1 MPPNQ
6 YWHCTLIFFFMLTST
21 MCSTFFIM
29 SMTFERFYSIIRPHK
44 AASFNTVKRAKNTI
58 VGIVVLCLLYNSP
71 HFVVSIH
78 HGRRCVPYGKA
89 VPFVQV
95 YYWFS
100 FSLSFIIPFISLL
113 SMNTVII
120 HTLRKRS
127 QSTLTMSDTQG
138 QVHNIRHGQ
147 TVKIKNS
154 ESQIYIMLL
163 VVTFGFLIL
172 ITPGYLIVLYVL
184 VVDYTKTPQL
194 YAGYYFFY
202 HFGSK
207 LYYTNSGINFYLY
220 VISGQKFRSDLVNLF
235 RCKKNHMNKT
245 FLSG

>member
-1 MPPNQ
+1 MPPSQ
-6 YWHCTLIFFFMLTST
+6 YWHCTLVIFIMLTAT

-44 AASFNTVKRAKNTI
+44 AASFNTVKRAKITI
-58 VGIVVLCLLYNSP
+58 ACIIVLCLLYNSP
-71 HFVVSIH
+71 HAFVSID
-78 HGRRCVPYGKA
+78 HGRRCVPYGKP

-100 FSLSFIIPFISLL
+100 FSLNFIIPFISLL

-127 QSTLTMSDTQG
+127 QSTLTKSDTQG
-138 QVHNIRHGQ
+138 HAQNRH
-147 TVKIKNS
+147 TTKIKNS

-172 ITPGYLIVLYVL
+172 ITPGYLMVLYVL

-207 LYYTNSGINFYLY
+207 LYYTNNGINFYLY

-235 RCKKNHMNKT
+235 RCKKNHVNET